1 MLRKWN
7 SKRIAF
13 ISILIAMSI
22 SFVII
27 GAQAF
32 AISSF
37 PSFKLS
43 LVGLPVKIVGFL
55 FGPLTGLL
63 VGITTDILSFVF
75 VPIFYH
81 PLYSVALGITGML
94 PGFFSF
100 IFRFIT
106 RKTSDDAVIDKLV
119 EKRINFEHLYQK
131 AFIDDDMNN
140 LNLYDQKIQEIK
152 NKILEIKNGK
162 QKIYRMNLVLIISV
176 ILVAIIL
183 VGVSVSTFFGIPD
196 SAINDFVLEKNLPSF
211 FENKFAYLGLIWI
224 AGGTSVFVL
233 FICRFKM
240 KERTFFDFAP
250 ILLFVL
256 ATEYINLVVIAFADE
271 QTIHLDFIIS
281 YISSLLTSPIKV
293 WMNLLIITF
302 AIKIVLPLIEKKT
315 FNGYA
320 Q

>member
-1 MLRKWN
+1 MRKWN

-55 FGPLTGLL
+55 FGPLIGLL

-81 PLYSVALGITGML
+81 PLYSLALGITGML
-94 PGFFSF
+94 PGFFSL
-100 IFRFIT
+100 IFRFVY
-106 RKTSDDAVIDKLV
+106 KQTSDEYKIDRLM
-119 EKRINFEHLYQK
+119 EKRISFEHFFQK
-131 AFIDDDMNN
+131 AFIDNDQTLLKKYEDKIKLTN
-140 LNLYDQKIQEIK
+140 QKI
-152 NKILEIKNGK
+152 NDYKNGK
-162 QKIYRMNLVLIISV
+162 YKNTRMNLILILSV
-176 ILVAIIL
+176 ILVAVIL
-183 VGVSVSTFFGIPD
+183 VVVSSTTFFMIPQT
-196 SAINDFVLEKNLPSF
+196 AINDFVSEKNLPSF
-211 FENKFAYLGLIWI
+211 FENRFSYLGLIWI
-224 AGGTSVFVL
+224 AGGTSIILL

-240 KERTFFDFAP
+240 KERTFADFAP
-250 ILLFVL
+250 ILLFVI
-256 ATEYINLVVIAFADE
+256 ATEYINLAVIAFADQE
-271 QTIHLDFIIS
+271 AIHLEFIIS
-281 YISSLLTSPIKV
+281 FISSLLTSPVKV
-293 WMNLLIITF
+293 WMNLIIITF

-315 FNGYA
+315 FNGYI
-320 Q
+320 